1 MSKRATLRFEGRLE
15 QGFQVTLEVGDDH
28 NPAFTES
35 SGVLPA
41 SIALIQ
47 NLERWQQSYRQSLGI
62 TRIALENITV
72 KTGTLSQLE
81 TCRQCSKDL
90 QSCFREWLD
99 ATTFQSVNQRLRE
112 TLDPQ
117 ETIQVLIR
125 SRDQRLHHL
134 PWHIWDFVERYP
146 HAECMLGSPP
156 ERIEHL
162 SAANSKVR
170 ILAILG
176 DRRGI
181 DTEAD
186 RRLLEALPDAEI
198 LFLVEPSRQQI
209 HAQLWEQNWN
219 ILFFAGH
226 SQTQE
231 TQGRIYLNPSESL
244 TVEELKYG
252 LRRAIAQGLQLAI
265 FNSCDGLG
273 LAYEL
278 EQLHLPQL
286 IVMREPV
293 PDRVAQE
300 FLKRFLIHFS
310 ANESLHSSV
319 RQAREW
325 LQGLED
331 QFPCASWLP
340 ILFQNPA
347 MTSLTWQALCPVASI
362 PEMIAPT
369 RRKLKFR
376 AVLAFSLVITILVTG
391 VRFLGWLEFAELRS
405 YDSIMQLQ
413 TDGLPDSR
421 LLIVAVNDRD
431 LKKFG
436 DPLSDRTLSQALK
449 KIEQYQPRVVG
460 LDIFRDQPT
469 REGWNELVTQLQRN
483 QTIVAICNVGE
494 VDGVIDPELA
504 INPPPGLPA
513 NRLGFADGL
522 LPDPDDVIRRYVLK
536 MDERRD
542 SLCQS
547 SHSFS
552 WQIVQHYLKPSVQY
566 SYQRDRG
573 IIISNPE
580 QSSSAIIPLLSA
592 NFGGYQRTVND
603 MAGFQLMIRYR
614 RIDRMAQKI
623 SLTNL
628 LEGSDA
634 DLQQLIHSDRLVLLG
649 YESGDEDRHET
660 PIGNTYGINIHA
672 QVISQLLGM
681 ISNQQP
687 AISTSY
693 PQGVASLPEWGKT
706 LWTALWAV
714 LGGWLI
720 WRFRTPWIAWL
731 IALFTLIGCVIVS
744 FILAIWIPIVPPAIA
759 FSLTSLIIG
768 LIKINFLNIRYPT
781 RH

>member
-15 QGFQVTLEVGDDH
+15 QGFQVTLEVADEN

-35 SGVLPA
+35 SGVLPP
-41 SIALIQ
+41 SISLIQ
-47 NLERWQQSYRQSLGI
+47 SLERWQQSYRQSLGI
-62 TRIALENITV
+62 TRISLENV
-72 KTGTLSQLE
+72 VVMAGTLSQLA
-81 TCRQCSKDL
+81 TCRQLSRDL
-90 QSCFREWLD
+90 QSCFREWLE
-99 ATTFQSVNQRLRE
+99 AETFQSINQRLRE
-112 TLDPQ
+112 TLDKD

-125 SRDQRLHHL
+125 ARDHRLHHL
-134 PWHIWDFVERYP
+134 PWHGWDFIERYP
-146 HAECMLGSPP
+146 HAECVFGSPP
-156 ERIEHL
+156 ERIQHL
-162 SAANSKVR
+162 SAANSKIR

-198 LFLVEPSRQQI
+198 LFLVEPTRQQI

-226 SQTQE
+226 SQTE
-231 TQGRIYLNPSESL
+231 ENQGRIYLNPSESL

-252 LRRAIAQGLQLAI
+252 LRRAISQGLQLAI

-300 FLKRFLIHFS
+300 FLKRFLVHFS

-347 MTSLTWQALCPVASI
+347 MTSLTWQTLRLI
-362 PEMIAPT
+362 ELTPETIAPKIHK
-369 RRKLKFR
+369 KLNFR
-376 AVLAFSLVITILVTG
+376 AVLAFALGVTALITG
-391 VRFLGWLEFAELRS
+391 MRFLGWLEFAELWS
-405 YDSIMQLQ
+405 YDHIMQLQ
-413 TDGLPDSR
+413 TDALPDSR
-421 LLIVAVNDRD
+421 LLIVAVDDRD

-436 DPLSDRTLSQALK
+436 DPLSDRTVSQALK
-449 KIEQYQPRVVG
+449 KIEQYHPRVVG
-460 LDIFRDQPT
+460 LDIFRDRPT
-469 REGWNELVTQLQRN
+469 KEGWNELVTQLQRSPN
-483 QTIVAICNVGE
+483 TIAICNVGE
-494 VDGVIDPELA
+494 VDGVLDPELA
-504 INPPPGLPA
+504 INPPPGLSG

-522 LPDPDDVIRRYVLK
+522 LPDFDDKIRRYVLK
-536 MDERRD
+536 MDERKG

-547 SHSFS
+547 PYSFS
-552 WQIVQHYLKPSVQY
+552 WQIVQHYLKPSIQY
-566 SYQRDRG
+566 SYQQDRG
-573 IIISNPE
+573 IIISDLD
-580 QSSSAIIPLLSA
+580 QSPKAIIPVLPSD
-592 NFGGYQRTVND
+592 FGGYQRTVDD
-603 MAGFQLMIRYR
+603 MAGLQLMIRYR
-614 RIDRMAQKI
+614 RSDHMAQKI

-634 DLQQLIHSDRLVLLG
+634 DLQQLIRPDRLVLLG
-649 YESGDEDRHET
+649 YRSGNEDRHET
-660 PIGNTYGINIHA
+660 PIGKVYGIDIHA
-672 QVISQLLGM
+672 QVISQSLGM
-681 ISNQQP
+681 ILNQHP
-687 AISTSY
+687 ALS
-693 PQGVASLPEWGKT
+693 ALPEWGKA

-714 LGGWLI
+714 LGGWLV
-720 WRFRTPWIAWL
+720 WRFRTPWVMWL
-731 IALFTLIGCVIVS
+731 AALLTLIGCVIGS
-744 FILAIWIPIVPPAIA
+744 FILTIWIPIVPPAIA
-759 FSLTSLIIG
+759 FSLTSLMVG
-768 LIKINFLNIRYPT
+768 LVKNRLRSA
-781 RH
+781 